1 MKQSRLKT
9 VWTFGFLITM
19 ITGFSICRDMNDVA
33 LIGVGAL
40 GGIISKYTHDET
52 KRKSAIGNP
61 K

>member
-9 VWTFGFLITM
+9 VWTFGFLITI

-52 KRKSAIGNP
+52 KRKS